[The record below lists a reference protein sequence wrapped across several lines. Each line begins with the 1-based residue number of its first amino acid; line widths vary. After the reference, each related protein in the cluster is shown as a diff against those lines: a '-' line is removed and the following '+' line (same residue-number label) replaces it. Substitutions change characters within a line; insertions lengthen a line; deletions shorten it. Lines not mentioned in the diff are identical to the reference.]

1 MSLLSVIGSTLVSCG
16 IGILRG
22 NWGGGIV
29 IVVLQECPRKRIHM
43 GMVIKNRGTSCV
55 GVRKTGTT
63 LTRVFTVMGTL

>member
-1 MSLLSVIGSTLVSCG
+1 MG
-16 IGILRG
+16 
-22 NWGGGIV
+22 GGGIV